1 MKKKLTKEHIKKIS
15 KAKIG
20 KKRCKKFCKKNSIN
34 NQGSKN
40 TFAVLIEESVLE
52 IREMKENDGYT
63 YLELAE
69 FFDVS
74 KETIGKICRRETW
87 KHI

>member
-1 MKKKLTKEHIKKIS
+1 MKKLSRQHRQNISRALTGRKQPKTFS
-15 KAKIG
+15 
-20 KKRCKKFCKKNSIN
+20 KKNSFN

-40 TFAVLIEESVLE
+40 TFAVLNEEIVLE
-52 IREMKENDGYT
+52 IREFRKSDGYT

-69 FFDVS
+69 MFNVS
-74 KETIGKICRRETW
+74 KENVGLICRRQTW